1 MLLPVKQSSK
11 DLKQYQLIAMSKQTM
26 KIRVRNLGI
35 LKQDE
40 IELGNLTTICGDNNG
55 GKTYIA
61 HALFGFL
68 SLWRSVVRF
77 TGTKLWVC
85 LTKETG

>member
-1 MLLPVKQSSK
+1 
-11 DLKQYQLIAMSKQTM
+11 M
-26 KIRVRNLGI
+26 KIRVRNLGM

-40 IELGNLTTICGDNNG
+40 LELGNLTTICGDNNG